1 MKTAQIIAFKDL
13 LRERFRE
20 AQQVRERATVA
31 ITGIAA
37 LDAAGVGG
45 GMITE
50 IVSAGAGAGLLLLAL
65 AEARGE
71 GVRRL
76 VALVDGADAFDP
88 RSADAATLERL
99 LWLRCCRDAR
109 KAVRVCD
116 LLLRDGNLPRV
127 LLDLRFHTTRDLRGI
142 PANVWHRLRM
152 LAERSAA
159 ELCVFTPSRIVP
171 CARSRLVMEQG
182 FSLDDLDEPRETLLA
197 RLGGRVERS
206 ALRDG
211 WDMADLAAAG
221 G

>member
-1 MKTAQIIAFKDL
+1 MQTAQIIAFKDL
-13 LRERFRE
+13 LQEKFRE
-20 AQQVRERATVA
+20 AGQVRDRAAVA
-31 ITGIAA
+31 ATGIAA

-50 IVSAGAGAGLLLLAL
+50 IVSAGAGTGAGLLLLAL

-88 RSADAATLERL
+88 RSVEAATLERL
-99 LWLRCCRDAR
+99 LWLRCCHDAR

-127 LLDLRFHTTRDLRGI
+127 LLDLRFHTPRDLRGI

-159 ELCVFTPSRIVP
+159 ALCVFTPSRIVP

-197 RLGGRVERS
+197 RPGGRVERS

-211 WDMADLAAAG
+211 GDLAVMG

>member
-20 AQQVRERATVA
+20 AQQVRERAVVA
-31 ITGIAA
+31 ATGIAA

-50 IVSAGAGAGLLLLAL
+50 IVSAGAGMGAGLLLLAL

-127 LLDLRFHTTRDLRGI
+127 LLDLRFHTSRDLRGI
-142 PANVWHRLRM
+142 PANAWHRLRM
-152 LAERSAA
+152 LAERSEAA
-159 ELCVFTPSRIVP
+159 LCVFTPSRIVP
-171 CARSRLVMEQG
+171 CARSRLVVEQG

-211 WDMADLAAAG
+211 RDLAVAG

>member
-1 MKTAQIIAFKDL
+1 MKSAQIIAFKDL
-13 LRERFRE
+13 LREKFRE
-20 AQQVRERATVA
+20 AQQVREHAAVA
-31 ITGIAA
+31 ATGIAA
-37 LDAAGVGG
+37 LDAAGMGG

-88 RSADAATLERL
+88 RAVEAATLERL

-109 KAVRVCD
+109 KAVRVAD

-127 LLDLRFHTTRDLRGI
+127 LLDLRFHASRDLRGI

-152 LAERSAA
+152 LAERSEAA
-159 ELCVFTPSRIVP
+159 LCVFTPSRIVP
-171 CARSRLVMEQG
+171 CARSRLVMEQR
-182 FSLDDLDEPRETLLA
+182 FSLDDLDAPREALLA
-197 RLGGRVERS
+197 RLDGRVERS
-206 ALRDG
+206 ALRDEHG
-211 WDMADLAAAG
+211 LAVING
-221 G
+221 